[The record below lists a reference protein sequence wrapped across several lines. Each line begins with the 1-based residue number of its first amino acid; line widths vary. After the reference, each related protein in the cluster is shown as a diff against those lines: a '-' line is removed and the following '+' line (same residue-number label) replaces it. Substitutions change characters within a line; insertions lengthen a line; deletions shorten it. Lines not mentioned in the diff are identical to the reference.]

1 MKLTQSKFGKLIM
14 PLFAFFNIINI
25 IFYFWG
31 QKWDSINVNHI
42 VVIFGN
48 SLLFLLA
55 IISLWLHLN
64 ASKKENPNVL
74 LRSIMMSTFVKM
86 LVIAISVLVYVKIY
100 KSNKCIWAVLVTM
113 LIYLV
118 YMFIEVKIALQLNKK
133 IATNA
138 NN

>member
-1 MKLTQSKFGKLIM
+1 MKLTQSIFGKLIM

-100 KSNKCIWAVLVTM
+100 KSNKSIWAVLVTM
-113 LIYLV
+113 LIYLI